1 MAGNF
6 IVFRSFV
13 YIPGALIRSSENNTN
28 ENTIYTGHN
37 GAFNEVT
44 GHEHTG
50 APGDAPILGPASIN
64 LAANYTWTGIHNF
77 NNTANLNFGGVI
89 NNYTITASTLIVPT
103 IADFTLAQHTHQNA
117 AGGGTLDT
125 AAIVTGILPV
135 VRGGTGVNTSTGSGS
150 VVLNNSP
157 TLITPAIADFTNAI
171 HNHQNNAGGGTLDA
185 SVIATGILL
194 VVRGG
199 TGTNTATGTAGSVV
213 LSNSPTI
220 ATPTLTVPVI
230 ADFTSAQHNHQNAAG
245 GGTLDASAI
254 ATGIL
259 VIARGGTGSGVVPAA
274 GQVIY
279 SNGSA
284 YVGSASHFWDAGSD
298 FLGIGTSSPGSDL
311 HISKA
316 GTNVEIRV
324 ERTGSAGTSTVSL
337 IDGSGTNTVIQSNG
351 STNAWSIVRGGT
363 YLAMDNANDVLEY
376 ATHSGTPTFGRVQM
390 YTGYLSTT
398 AGSGG
403 TILSFRIANSRILG
417 CKLLLNVSSGGIAAG
432 RSDTYEIC
440 FTAYRDGAGTKGMGQ
455 PTAGAGGASTIVSIG
470 NSSVLLDAPGAAAYP
485 ATFPFNLGNSGA
497 LPQVL
502 QTTQSGLGNLTL
514 VDGGTDIISIQIG
527 AWTAPAGTASFVA
540 RLETIENEYL

>member
-89 NNYTITASTLIVPT
+89 NNYTITASTLIIPT

-185 SVIATGILL
+185 SAIATGILL

-199 TGTNTATGTAGSVV
+199 TGTNTSTGSGSVV
-213 LSNSPTI
+213 LNN
-220 ATPTLTVPVI
+220 TPTLLTPVLTVPTI
-230 ADFTSAQHNHQNAAG
+230 ADFTGAQHNHQNAAG

-254 ATGIL
+254 ATGVL
-259 VIARGGTGSGVVPAA
+259 VIARGGTGSGVVPGA

-284 YVGSASHFWDAGSD
+284 YVGNPDHFWDNGNSR
-298 FLGIGTSSPGSDL
+298 LGLGTTTPATDL
-311 HISKA
+311 HIVRSA
-316 GTNVEIRV
+316 NNVEVRV
-324 ERTGSAGTSTVSL
+324 ERTTSAGLSLVRL
-337 IDGSGTNTVIQSNG
+337 IDGSGDETLITSDGVNDY
-351 STNAWSIVRGGT
+351 WSIVRGGT
-363 YLAMDNANDVLEY
+363 YLRMDDANDSLEF

>member
-103 IADFTLAQHTHQNA
+103 IADFTLAQHSHQNA
-117 AGGGTLDT
+117 AGGGTLDA
-125 AAIVTGILPV
+125 AAIQAGILPV

-199 TGTNTATGTAGSVV
+199 TGTNTSTGSGSVV
-213 LSNSPTI
+213 LNN
-220 ATPTLTVPVI
+220 TPTLLTPVLTVPTI
-230 ADFTSAQHNHQNAAG
+230 ADFTGAQHNHQNAAG

-254 ATGIL
+254 ATGVL
-259 VIARGGTGSGVVPAA
+259 LIARGGTGSGVVPGA

-284 YVGSASHFWDAGSD
+284 YVGNPDHFWDNGNSR
-298 FLGIGTSSPGSDL
+298 LGLGTTTPATDL
-311 HISKA
+311 HIVRSA
-316 GTNVEIRV
+316 NNVEVRV
-324 ERTGSAGTSTVSL
+324 ERTTSAGLSRVRL
-337 IDGSGTNTVIQSNG
+337 IDGSGDETLITSDGVNDY
-351 STNAWSIVRGGT
+351 WSIVRGGT
-363 YLAMDNANDVLEY
+363 YLRMDDANDSLEF
-376 ATHSGTPTFGRVQM
+376 ATHAGTPTFGRVRV
-390 YTGYLSTT
+390 YTGYLAAA

-403 TILSFRIANSRILG
+403 TILSFRIDNNTILG
-417 CKLLLNVSSGGIAAG
+417 CKLLMNVSSGGIAAG